1 MTYQDP
7 SRDANEKYA
16 SNRRFDRVDLRGH

>member
-1 MTYQDP
+1 MRDKMTYQDP

-16 SNRRFDRVDLRGH
+16 S